1 MLGLGGLPLSAALG
15 GALGIPHTFP
25 VPGFGALPFAH
36 LPLGAGLGIG
46 ALFSGLGAQGFPHMG
61 APLQQLA
68 QQYRQTGLPTDAE
81 IEEVINDALDQHPAI
96 PLDADIEIK
105 SEGGQVVL
113 SGTVPDKRIKRAA
126 GEVAWWIPG
135 VTDVNNTITVSGRR
149 QASASRRR
157 SRQATATAGR

>member
-1 MLGLGGLPLSAALG
+1 MLGLGGLPLGAALAG
-15 GALGIPHTFP
+15 TLGLPHPFQ

-36 LPLGAGLGIG
+36 LPLGAGLGFG
-46 ALFSGLGAQGFPHMG
+46 AMFSGLGPQGFPHMG
-61 APLQQLA
+61 GPSQQLV

-81 IEEVINDALDQHPAI
+81 IEEIINDALDQHPAI

-105 SEGGQVVL
+105 SDAGQVVL

-149 QASASRRR
+149 QAQATRRR